1 MQSATRTSI
10 FQRLGVKPVVNAR
23 GFNTI
28 VGGNTPSA
36 RMREAIEEVERYYVD
51 MEELLARSGEAI
63 AQLMGAEAAYV
74 TAGAAA
80 ALALGAAAC
89 MAGSDHDR
97 IAQLPDTTG
106 MRDEIL
112 IQRSQIYQYDRSVSI
127 FGAKLVEVEPDQLER
142 SIGERTAAVLFAAHM
157 DGVPGVVPLDQVIQ
171 LAHAKGVPVI
181 VDAAAQVY
189 PLERFLSFPKS
200 GADLVAYSLK
210 YFGGPNSAGIL
221 VGRKDLI
228 EAVSLQGFIGF
239 EHHTNRKGLGRGF
252 KLDRQEIVCAVVAV
266 EEWLEMDHDR
276 RLAEAER
283 RIGLISRG
291 IERAPG
297 VSLELLRRPGAA
309 PRALQITVDP
319 GAAKRTAEDVVKAL
333 RDGEPAI
340 WVNSR
345 PGVLLVNPE
354 PLRTESDVEL
364 VARRLRELLA

>member
-1 MQSATRTSI
+1 MQSATKTSI
-10 FQRLGVKPVVNAR
+10 FERLGVKRVVNAR

-28 VGGNTPSA
+28 VGGNTPSP
-36 RMREAIEEVERYYVD
+36 RMQEAIEEVERYYVD
-51 MEELLARSGEAI
+51 MQELLARSGEAI
-63 AQLMGAEAAYV
+63 AELMGAEAAYV
-74 TAGAAA
+74 TPGAAA

-106 MRDEIL
+106 MRDEIV
-112 IQRSQIYQYDRSVSI
+112 IQRPQTYQYDRSVTV
-127 FGAKLVEVEPDQLER
+127 FGARLIEVEPGELER
-142 SIGERTAAVLFAAHM
+142 SIGERTAAVLFAAHL
-157 DGVPGVVPLDQVIQ
+157 DGVPGVVPLDEVIR

-189 PLERFLSFPKS
+189 PLERFLSFPRT
-200 GADLVAYSLK
+200 GADLVAYSCK
-210 YFGGPNSAGIL
+210 YFGGPNSSGIL
-221 VGRKDLI
+221 LGRADLI

-266 EEWLEMDHDR
+266 EEWLTMDHDR
-276 RLAEAER
+276 RLVEAER

-297 VSLELLRRPGAA
+297 VSLELLRRPGAG

-333 RDGEPAI
+333 RDGDPSI

-345 PGVLLVNPE
+345 PGVILVNPE
-354 PLRTESDVEL
+354 PLRTDGDVDL